1 MYLNLLCQKINDLFH
16 YCIRT
21 GDWEPELDCRPLL
34 AFADE
39 ASKHKQ
45 IVSNWEAMTAYDLI
59 LIMLDNHKE
68 RILRGVDSTLCK
80 EFVEKFIKY
89 LSRHRASH
97 LIVLP
102 ILKTTADSVIE
113 FNRFSVIPYSLSR
126 DEKISILAKKTNRSF
141 ESTENLA
148 KHTEKSRSPNF
159 YNNTLFCIKITHQTN
174 WINMK
179 ARQIALWN
187 IAFLRALHYGLEYR
201 KPSLLFGRFVPGP
214 ENKHMLI
221 ISKQDWRCSH
231 LPLDFNAS
239 CSFSLEWLRKENVQ
253 QRLVRLNNLLVF
265 PDVLDRLSYRFFRSF
280 RLFSKSIDFI
290 EMNEAFEGIGLSI
303 LFLMIA
309 AEGVLLDRESEK
321 RVRLSSLLPKFGC
334 PPRISRSHAYNTVN
348 DCYQWRSDFVHSG
361 TDKFPDYDEDFKE
374 GKHQKEFNLLRKM
387 VARMLLNCPRYINRA
402 KQRVKRITG
411 SKKNLDKYE
420 AEKEWFNYLRE
431 RWERSLIF

>member
-1 MYLNLLCQKINDLFH
+1 MNINLLCQRVSNLLH
-16 YCIRT
+16 YCRKT
-21 GDWEPELDCRPLL
+21 GDWEPELDNKALQ
-34 AFADE
+34 AFENE
-39 ASKHKQ
+39 AIKHKQ
-45 IVSNWEAMTAYDLI
+45 IASIWEAMTAYDLT
-59 LIMLDNHKE
+59 LIMLDNYKE

-102 ILKTTADSVIE
+102 ILKTTVDSTIE
-113 FNRFSVIPYSLSR
+113 FNRFSVIPYGLSR
-126 DEKISILAKKTNRSF
+126 EEKISILAKKTDRSF
-141 ESTENLA
+141 ESTEYLA

-159 YNNTLFCIKITHQTN
+159 YNNTLFCIKIIHQTQ
-174 WINMK
+174 WINMQ
-179 ARQIALWN
+179 AREIAMWN
-187 IAFLRALHYGLEYR
+187 IAFLRALYYGLEYK

-231 LPLDFNAS
+231 LPLEFNAS
-239 CSFSLEWLRKENVQ
+239 CSFSLNWLRKIDIQ
-253 QRLVRLNNLLVF
+253 KQLVRLNNLLIF

-280 RLFSKSIDFI
+280 RLFSRSIDLI
-290 EMNEAFEGIGLSI
+290 EMKEPFEGFGLSI

-309 AEGVLLDRESEK
+309 AEGILLDRESEK
-321 RVRLSSLLPKFGC
+321 RARLSCLLPKFGC
-334 PPRISRSHAYNTVN
+334 PSHVSRSQAYNTVN

-374 GKHQKEFNLLRKM
+374 GMHQKEFNLLREM
-387 VARMLLNCPRYINRA
+387 VARMLLNYPRYINLA

-411 SKKNLDKYE
+411 NKKNLDKYE

-431 RWERSLIF
+431 CWEHSLIF

>member
-1 MYLNLLCQKINDLFH
+1 MKINSLCHKVYNLLH
-16 YCIRT
+16 YCRKT
-21 GDWEPELDCRPLL
+21 GDWEPELDCRPLI

-45 IVSNWEAMTAYDLI
+45 IASNWEVMTAYDLT
-59 LIMLDNHKE
+59 LIMLDNYKE
-68 RILRGVDSTLCK
+68 RILRDIDSALCK

-89 LSRHRASH
+89 LSRHRSSH

-102 ILKTTADSVIE
+102 ILKTMVDSTIE
-113 FNRFSVIPYSLSR
+113 FNRFLVIPNSLSR
-126 DEKISILAKKTNRSF
+126 EEKINILAKKINKSF
-141 ESTENLA
+141 ESTEYLA

-159 YNNTLFCIKITHQTN
+159 YNNTLFCIKITHQTQ
-174 WINMK
+174 WINLEAQM
-179 ARQIALWN
+179 IAMWN

-201 KPSLLFGRFVPGP
+201 KASFLFSRFVPGP
-214 ENKHMLI
+214 ENKHLLI

-239 CSFSLEWLRKENVQ
+239 CSFSLNWLRKKNVQ
-253 QRLVRLNNLLVF
+253 QRLIRLNNLLVF

-280 RLFSKSIDFI
+280 RLFSRSIDLLEI
-290 EMNEAFEGIGLSI
+290 KEPFEGFGLSI

-309 AEGVLLDRESEK
+309 AEGILLDRESEK
-321 RVRLSSLLPKFGC
+321 RARLSCLLPKFGY
-334 PPRISRSHAYNTVN
+334 PSQISRSQAYNTVN

-374 GKHQKEFNLLRKM
+374 GKHQKEFNLLREM
-387 VARMLLNCPRYINRA
+387 VARLLLNCPRYINLA

-411 SKKNLDKYE
+411 NKKNLDKYE

-431 RWERSLIF
+431 CWERSLIF